1 MQTYVSWGEKA
12 KSAAAAV
19 IFHSHRA
26 RRESER
32 AATRNIHDI
41 SRIFRSSLSHFCAT
55 FREARRLVGVRADMP
70 AASLGAP

>member
-1 MQTYVSWGEKA
+1 MYRGAKGQKA
-12 KSAAAAV
+12 QQQSYFIHIARAV
-19 IFHSHRA
+19 KVKGPQP
-26 RRESER
+26 
-32 AATRNIHDI
+32 ATHDI